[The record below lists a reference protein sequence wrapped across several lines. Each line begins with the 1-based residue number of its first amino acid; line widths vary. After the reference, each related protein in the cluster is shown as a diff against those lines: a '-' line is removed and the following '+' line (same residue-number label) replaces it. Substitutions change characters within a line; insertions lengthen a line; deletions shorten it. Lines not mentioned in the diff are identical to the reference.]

1 MTLMNSGIINLG
13 KYLFFTKNN
22 NNNIPI
28 LQLHD
33 LNEYYI

>member
-1 MTLMNSGIINLG
+1 MTLMKGGIINLG
-13 KYLFFTKNN
+13 KYLFFNNN